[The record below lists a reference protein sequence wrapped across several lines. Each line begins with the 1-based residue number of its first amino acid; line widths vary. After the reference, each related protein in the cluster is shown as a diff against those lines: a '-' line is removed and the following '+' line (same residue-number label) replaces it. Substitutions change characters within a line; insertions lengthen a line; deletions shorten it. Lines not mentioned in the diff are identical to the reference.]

1 MATISHAYHRV
12 IDEPFEIE
20 RAFDADYLLY
30 ASAGTFILDIG
41 HRRWTLPPQRAALI
55 ARGTVI
61 AVRSKGPATASSVL
75 FGDGEFEAPL
85 PGCRVFGLSELVR
98 QMVLHVMRWDVG
110 RNAGDAAANAFFKA
124 LASAAGELAAAEDET
139 WLPKPQSPCMAVAID
154 RLLEQLDSD
163 VDFSTLAEAA
173 RLSERTLARRF
184 DAELGMSFRDFRHR
198 ARMVK
203 AKEMLLA
210 GGEPVTEIGL
220 ACGFESTSSFIKAFR
235 TFAGATPRQYRVGGP
250 TKALAEPEAF
260 RLRVP

>member
-12 IDEPFEIE
+12 FGEPFEIE

-41 HRRWTLPPQRAALI
+41 DRRWMLPPQRAALI

-61 AVRSKGPATASSVL
+61 AVRTKGMATASSVL
-75 FGDGEFEAPL
+75 FGDREFEAPL
-85 PGCRVFGLSELVR
+85 PACRVFGLSELAR
-98 QMVLHVMRWDVG
+98 QMTLHVMRWDAG
-110 RNAGDAAANAFFKA
+110 RDAADEAANGFFKA
-124 LASAAGELAAAEDET
+124 LASVAGELAADEDET
-139 WLPKPQSPCMAVAID
+139 WLPKPQSPGMAVAVD
-154 RLLEQLDSD
+154 RMLEQLDRD
-163 VDFSTLAEAA
+163 LDFGALAEVAC
-173 RLSERTLARRF
+173 LSERTLSRRF

-210 GGEPVTEIGL
+210 GQEPVTEIGL

-235 TFAGATPRQYRVGGP
+235 MFAGATPRQYRAG
-250 TKALAEPEAF
+250 KAG
-260 RLRVP
+260 

>member
-12 IDEPFEIE
+12 FDEPFEIE

-30 ASAGTFILDIG
+30 ASTGTFVLDIG
-41 HRRWTLPPQRAALI
+41 HRRWMLPPQRAALI

-61 AVRSKGPATASSVL
+61 AVRGKGRATASSVL
-75 FGDGEFEAPL
+75 FGDREFEAPL
-85 PGCRVFGLSELVR
+85 PACRVFGLSDLAR
-98 QMVLHVMRWDVG
+98 QMILHVMRWDAG
-110 RNAGDAAANAFFKA
+110 RDPGDETANAFFKV
-124 LASAAGELAAAEDET
+124 LASVAGNLAAEEDET
-139 WLPKPQSPCMAVAID
+139 WLPKPRSPGMAVAID
-154 RLLEQLDSD
+154 RMLEHLDRD
-163 VDFSTLAEAA
+163 LDFGSLAVAS

-210 GGEPVTEIGL
+210 GREPITEIGL

-235 TFAGATPRQYRVGGP
+235 TFAGATPRQYRIGKTG
-250 TKALAEPEAF
+250 
-260 RLRVP
+260 